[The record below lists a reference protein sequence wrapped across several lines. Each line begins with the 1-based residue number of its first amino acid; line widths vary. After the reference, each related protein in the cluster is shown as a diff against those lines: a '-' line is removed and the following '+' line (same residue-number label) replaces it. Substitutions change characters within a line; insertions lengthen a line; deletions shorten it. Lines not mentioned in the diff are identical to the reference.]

1 MDPKK
6 VGEFIKELRK
16 KNHLTQEQ
24 FANKYRV
31 TYQAVSK
38 WENGNNLPDVALL
51 QKMSKDFNVSMDD
64 ILNGATSKRKRRK
77 LYVVLSIIVLLIA
90 LVILLILENKKEES
104 SFDFKTLSTTCKEFK
119 VSGSLA
125 YDKNKSTIYISH
137 IDYCNDSDEERYKE
151 IKCDLYE
158 KKDKTNTIISSC
170 DKKEDIT
177 LEAYLKE
184 IELKANKYNNSCKN
198 YNDDSFYLEI
208 SATDKKGKTNIF
220 KIPLSLNECKK

>member
-6 VGEFIKELRK
+6 VGQYIKELRK

-24 FANKYRV
+24 FAAKYRV

-38 WENGNNLPDVALL
+38 WENGNNLPDVTLL
-51 QKMSKDFNVSMDD
+51 QKISKDFNVSMED
-64 ILNGATSKRKRRK
+64 ILNGQTTKMKMK
-77 LYVVLSIIVLLIA
+77 KIYVILSIIFLLFALIILIVLG
-90 LVILLILENKKEES
+90 NKKEET
-104 SFDFKTLSTTCKEFK
+104 FDFKTLSTTCKEFK
-119 VSGSLA
+119 ISGSLA

-137 IDYCNDSDEERYKE
+137 IDYCNDSDEEKYKE

-170 DKKEDIT
+170 DKKENIT
-177 LEAYLKE
+177 LEEYLKE
-184 IELKANKYNNSCKN
+184 IELKASKINNSCKN

-208 SATDKKGKTNIF
+208 SATDKKEKTNIF
-220 KIPLSLNECKK
+220 KIPLTLNECKK

>member
-6 VGEFIKELRK
+6 VGQYIKELRK

-24 FANKYRV
+24 FAEKYRV

-38 WENGNNLPDVALL
+38 WENGNNLPDITLL
-51 QKMSKDFNVSMDD
+51 QKMSKDFNVNLED
-64 ILNGATSKRKRRK
+64 ILNGQTSRRK
-77 LYVVLSIIVLLIA
+77 HKKLYIVLTILLLLVALI
-90 LVILLILENKKEES
+90 ILLILGNKKED
-104 SFDFKTLSTTCKEFK
+104 SFDFKTLSTTCSEFK

-137 IDYCNDSDEERYKE
+137 IDYCNDSDEDKYKE

-170 DKKEDIT
+170 DKKENIT
-177 LEAYLKE
+177 LEEYLKE
-184 IELKANKYNNSCKN
+184 IELKANRTNNSCKN

-220 KIPLSLNECKK
+220 KIPLTLNECKK

>member
-16 KNHLTQEQ
+16 KNNLTQEQ
-24 FANKYRV
+24 FAKKYRV

-38 WENGNNLPDVALL
+38 WENGNNLPDVTLL
-51 QKMSKDFNVSMDD
+51 QKISNDFNVSMDD
-64 ILNGATSKRKRRK
+64 LLKGQTTKRKRKK
-77 LYVVLSIIVLLIA
+77 LYMVLTIIFLIIS
-90 LVILLILENKKEES
+90 LVILIILENKKEES
-104 SFDFKTLSTTCKEFK
+104 FNFKTLSSTCEEFK

-137 IDYCNDSDEERYKE
+137 IDYCDDTDEDTYKE

-158 KKDKTNTIISSC
+158 KKEKTNTIISSC
-170 DKKEDIT
+170 ETKENIT
-177 LEAYLKE
+177 LGNYLKD
-184 IELKANKYNNSCKN
+184 IELKANKYNNNCKN